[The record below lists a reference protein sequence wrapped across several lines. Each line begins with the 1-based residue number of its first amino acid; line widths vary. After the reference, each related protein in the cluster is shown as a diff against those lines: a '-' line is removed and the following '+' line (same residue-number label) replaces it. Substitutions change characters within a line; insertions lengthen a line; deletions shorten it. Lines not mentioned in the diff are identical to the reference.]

1 MCNNYIKE
9 EILTKLILFF
19 TELCSDT
26 IPFVAELNRLNVE
39 YEAVEIMSSMAN
51 FKRFLRLR
59 DNDSAFEQA
68 KANGYIGIPALLLA
82 DDTVI
87 LDIDQLQGIFG

>member
-1 MCNNYIKE
+1 MSKPV
-9 EILTKLILFF
+9 LFF
-19 TELCSDT
+19 ANICPDT
-26 IPFVAELNRLNVE
+26 TAFVSELNRLNME

-59 DNDSAFEQA
+59 DSHSAFEQA

-82 DDTVI
+82 DETVI
-87 LDIDQLQGIFG
+87 LDIDQLQHIFG

>member
-1 MCNNYIKE
+1 ME
-9 EILTKLILFF
+9 EKTLTYPILFF
-19 TELCSDT
+19 TSLCPDT
-26 IPFVAELNRLNVE
+26 TPFVAELNRLNVE

-59 DNDSAFEQA
+59 DSHSAFEQA

-82 DDTVI
+82 DETVI

>member
-1 MCNNYIKE
+1 MK
-9 EILTKLILFF
+9 KLVLFF
-19 TELCSDT
+19 ANLCPDT
-26 IPFVAELNRLNVE
+26 TAFVAELNRLNVE

-59 DNDSAFEQA
+59 DNHSAFEQA

-82 DDTVI
+82 DEQVI
-87 LDIDQLQGIFG
+87 LDINQLQHVFG

>member
-1 MCNNYIKE
+1 MSKPV
-9 EILTKLILFF
+9 LFF
-19 TELCSDT
+19 ANLCPDT
-26 IPFVAELNRLNVE
+26 TAFVAELNHLNVE

-59 DNDSAFEQA
+59 DSHSAFEQA

-82 DDTVI
+82 DETVI
-87 LDIDQLQGIFG
+87 LDIDQLQHIFG